1 MLNLLTIFIK
11 SLKKMVQV
19 QNNNRRRFS
28 TLKWTSRRGMH
39 KSDGDDSGEVR
50 ACAFIG
56 LVFVLHCLC
65 FIRNDM
71 RTGRPFRHP

>member
-39 KSDGDDSGEVR
+39 KGDGDDSGEVR

-56 LVFVLHCLC
+56 ASLC
-65 FIRNDM
+65 S
-71 RTGRPFRHP
+71 PLPLLY